1 MKPIAWTIAGT
12 DPSGGAGIQADLKV
26 FNRLGV
32 HGGSVITAL
41 LAQNTLGVQ
50 AIEPLSPAM
59 VAAQLRSLESD
70 LPPRTAKTGMLASA
84 PLVTLVADW
93 FGAHPDVILAC
104 DPVLAASDGT
114 PLLDAEGETVFRVR
128 LLPRTDLLLPNLP
141 EAERLLGR
149 TIPAD
154 DASVET
160 AADDLLALGA
170 RAVWLKGGHR
180 AGPWAQ
186 DFLTDGATRFW
197 LTSPRQSVTHTHGT
211 GCTLSAAWTAFR
223 ALGRTW
229 DEAARLSK
237 AYLNQGLRLGGGIG
251 RGRGPLA
258 HAGWPDDPGDQPRRT
273 AAAADGRAAQTGK

>member
-50 AIEPLSPAM
+50 AVEPLAPAM

-70 LPPRTAKTGMLASA
+70 LAPRAAKTGMLATA
-84 PLVTLVADW
+84 ATVTLVADW
-93 FGAHPDVILAC
+93 FAAHPGVILAC

-114 PLLDAEGETVFRVR
+114 PLMDAGGEAVFRSR
-128 LLPRTDLLLPNLP
+128 LLPRADLLLPNLP

-149 TIPAD
+149 AIPAD
-154 DASVET
+154 DAAVES
-160 AADDLLALGA
+160 AADGLLALGA

-186 DFLTDGATRFW
+186 DFLADGAGRFW

-229 DEAARLSK
+229 DEAAGLAK
-237 AYLNQGLRLGGGIG
+237 AYLNQGLRLGGGVG

-258 HAGWPDDPGDQPRRT
+258 HAGWPDDPADQPIRSAT
-273 AAAADGRAAQTGK
+273 AAEGRAARTGK